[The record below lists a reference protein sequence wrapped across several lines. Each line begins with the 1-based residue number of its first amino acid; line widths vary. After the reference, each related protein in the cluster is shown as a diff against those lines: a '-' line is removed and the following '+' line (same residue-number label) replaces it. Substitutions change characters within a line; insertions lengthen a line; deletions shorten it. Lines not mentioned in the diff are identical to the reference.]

1 MRYNDKTTVKTPAGA
16 GESLRK
22 GKGAGMFSKAKRKFI
37 GDRAFYKMVLAV
49 AVPIMIQNGITNFV
63 GLLDNI
69 MVGQVG
75 TEQMSGVAIV
85 NQLMMVYYLCV
96 FGGLAGAGI
105 FTAQYFGQK
114 DNEGIRQTFRYKFW
128 MALILT
134 TGAILLFLSF
144 GENLIQ
150 MYLKGSSDGGD
161 LAAALYHGKNY
172 MLVMLLGLPAFM
184 MVQIYVSTLRECGET
199 VVPMKAGIAAV
210 FVNLCLN
217 YLLIYGK
224 LGLPAFGVVGA
235 AIATVISRYVEA
247 AIVIVWTHRH
257 KEKNTYIEGV
267 YATLKVSGHLAG
279 KFFIK
284 GAPLL
289 INETMWSAG
298 MAMLTQCYSMRGLSV
313 IAGLNIA
320 NTINNVFN
328 VVFIAMGDAVAI
340 IIGQLL
346 GAGKMEEARDTDN
359 KIIAF
364 SVGCCIGVAALMV
377 CIAPL
382 FPQIYNT
389 SDEVKAVAV
398 QFIIAQAIFMPQ
410 AAFMHATYF
419 TLRSGGKT
427 IVTFLF
433 DSVFVWCV
441 SVPVAYC
448 MSRFTGMPVIMIF
461 AMVQISDWIK
471 CIIGFVLV
479 KKGVW
484 LQNIVARE

>member
-1 MRYNDKTTVKTPAGA
+1 MLTNI
-16 GESLRK
+16 RK
-22 GKGAGMFSKAKRKFI
+22 KFI
-37 GDRAFYKMVLAV
+37 GDKAFYKMVLAV

-69 MVGQVG
+69 MVGQIG

-85 NQLMMVYYLCV
+85 NQLLMVYYLCI

-114 DNEGIRQTFRYKFW
+114 DDEGIRYTFRYKFW
-128 MALILT
+128 MALLLT
-134 TGAILLFLSF
+134 TGAVLLLIF
-144 GENLIQ
+144 GGEGLIQ
-150 MYLKGSSDGGD
+150 NYLSGSSDGGD
-161 LAAALYHGKNY
+161 PAAALRYGQSY
-172 MLVMLLGLPAFM
+172 LRVMLFGLPAFM
-184 MVQIYVSTLRECGET
+184 WVQIYVSTLRECGET

-210 FVNLCLN
+210 CVNLCLN

-224 LGLPAFGVVGA
+224 LGLPALGVVGA
-235 AIATVISRYVEA
+235 AIATVVSRYVEA

-257 KEKNTYIEGV
+257 KEQNRFVVQLYS
-267 YATLKVSGHLAG
+267 TLKVPGYLVR
-279 KFFIK
+279 KYFIK

-289 INETMWSAG
+289 INETLWSAG
-298 MAMLTQCYSMRGLSV
+298 MAMLTQCYSVRGLRV

-364 SVGCCIGVAALMV
+364 SVSSCIGIAILMSL
-377 CIAPL
+377 IAPL

-389 SDEVKAVAV
+389 TQDVKTLAV
-398 QFIIAQAIFMPQ
+398 QFILAQALFMPQ
-410 AAFMHATYF
+410 AAFIHAAYF

-427 IVTFLF
+427 VVTFLF

-441 SVPVAYC
+441 SVPVAYVL
-448 MSRFTGMPVIMIF
+448 SRFTQMHVIGIF
-461 AMVQISDWIK
+461 AMVQIADWIK
-471 CIIGFVLV
+471 CVIGFILV

-484 LQNIVARE
+484 MQNIVEK

>member
-1 MRYNDKTTVKTPAGA
+1 M
-16 GESLRK
+16 L
-22 GKGAGMFSKAKRKFI
+22 SKAKKKFV
-37 GDRAFYKMVLAV
+37 GDKAFYKMVLTV

-85 NQLMMVYYLCV
+85 NQLMFVYYLCV

-114 DNEGIRQTFRYKFW
+114 DDEGIRHTFRYKFW

-134 TGAILLFLSF
+134 AGAIAIFLLQ

-150 MYLKGSSDGGD
+150 MYLNGSSDGGD
-161 LAAALYHGKNY
+161 LVAALHYGQEY
-172 MLVMLLGLPAFM
+172 LLVMLLGLPPFM
-184 MVQIYVSTLRECGET
+184 FVQIYVSTLRECGET
-199 VVPMKAGIAAV
+199 VVPMKAGIVAV
-210 FVNLCLN
+210 FVNLILN

-224 LGLPAFGVVGA
+224 MGLPQMGVVGA
-235 AIATVISRYVEA
+235 AIATMISRYVEA
-247 AIVIVWTHRH
+247 AIVIGWTHIH
-257 KEKNTYIEGV
+257 KEKNSYIVGV
-267 YATLKVSGHLAG
+267 YRTLKVPKYLIG
-279 KFFIK
+279 KYFIK

-289 INETMWSAG
+289 VNETLWSAG

-328 VVFIAMGDAVAI
+328 VVFIAMGDAIAI

-346 GAGKMEEARDTDN
+346 GAGKMEEARETDN

-364 SVGCCIGVAALMV
+364 SVTCCIGIAALMIV
-377 CIAPL
+377 VAPL

-389 SDEVKAVAV
+389 TDEVRAIAL

-433 DSVFVWCV
+433 DSVFAWCV
-441 SVPVAYC
+441 SVPVAYSL
-448 MSRFTGMPVIMIF
+448 SRFTTLPVIAIF
-461 AMVQISDWIK
+461 AMVQIADWIK
-471 CIIGFVLV
+471 CIIGFILV

-484 LQNIVARE
+484 IQNIVAKS

>member
-1 MRYNDKTTVKTPAGA
+1 
-16 GESLRK
+16 
-22 GKGAGMFSKAKRKFI
+22 
-37 GDRAFYKMVLAV
+37 
-49 AVPIMIQNGITNFV
+49 
-63 GLLDNI
+63 
-69 MVGQVG
+69 
-75 TEQMSGVAIV
+75 
-85 NQLMMVYYLCV
+85 MVYYLCI

-114 DNEGIRQTFRYKFW
+114 DDEGIRHTFRYKFW

-134 TGAILLFLSF
+134 TGAVLLLLTAGSS
-144 GENLIQ
+144 LIQ
-150 MYLKGSSDGGD
+150 MYLNGSNDGGD
-161 LAAALYHGKNY
+161 LAAALHYGKNY
-172 MLVMLLGLPAFM
+172 LQVMLLGLPAFM
-184 MVQIYVSTLRECGET
+184 MLQIYVSTLRECGET

-210 FVNLCLN
+210 AVNLCLN

-224 LGLPAFGVVGA
+224 LGLPALGVVGA
-235 AIATVISRYVEA
+235 AVATVISRYVEA
-247 AIVIVWTHRH
+247 AVVILWTHGHR
-257 KEKNTYIEGV
+257 EKNPYITGI
-267 YATLKVSGHLAG
+267 YRTLKVPGHLVG

-289 INETMWSAG
+289 VNETLWSSG
-298 MAMLTQCYSMRGLSV
+298 MAMLTQCYSVRGLSV

-320 NTINNVFN
+320 NTINNMFN
-328 VVFIAMGDAVAI
+328 VVFIALGDAVAI

-346 GAGKMEEARDTDN
+346 GAGKMKEARDTDN

-364 SVGCCIGVAALMV
+364 SVTCCIGVAILMV
-377 CIAPL
+377 FIAPL
-382 FPQIYNT
+382 FPQLYKT
-389 SDEVKAVAV
+389 TDEVRTVAV
-398 QFIIAQAIFMPQ
+398 QFILAQAVFMPQ

-441 SVPVAYC
+441 SVPVAFC
-448 MSRFTGMPVIMIF
+448 LSRMTALPVIAIF
-461 AMVQISDWIK
+461 AMVQIADWIK

-484 LQNIVARE
+484 LQNIVTE